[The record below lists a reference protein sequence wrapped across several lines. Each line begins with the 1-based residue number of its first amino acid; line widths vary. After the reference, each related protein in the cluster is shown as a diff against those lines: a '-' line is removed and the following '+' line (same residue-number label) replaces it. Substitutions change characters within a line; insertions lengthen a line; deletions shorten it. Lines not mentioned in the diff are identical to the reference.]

1 MLVLHVCVN
10 ASKWSRQVSKNNHA
24 KRIPIHNQAACRLPQ
39 LIYQLL
45 VCIQVRMMLFAK
57 SDAMRK
63 DHSVWRKNSST
74 SRLGYRLV
82 AKSVHERMYSARKLN
97 TNEWHTDTLHT
108 HTQARAH
115 KTHKTH
121 IGIVRLECRLLAS
134 SIPAFHSIVKYIAK
148 DVLRRSRPM
157 RCFFF
162 SVEWIRMQKSMKIMY
177 VFAWSLY

>member
-1 MLVLHVCVN
+1 
-10 ASKWSRQVSKNNHA
+10 
-24 KRIPIHNQAACRLPQ
+24 
-39 LIYQLL
+39 
-45 VCIQVRMMLFAK
+45 
-57 SDAMRK
+57 MRK

-134 SIPAFHSIVKYIAK
+134 SIPAFHSIGKYIVR

-162 SVEWIRMQKSMKIMY
+162 CRMDSNAEKHKNNVCVCLIIVLMQPKNEMLVMCAKTNGKKWKRRKSKWIRRPCTSVHKTK
-177 VFAWSLY
+177 A